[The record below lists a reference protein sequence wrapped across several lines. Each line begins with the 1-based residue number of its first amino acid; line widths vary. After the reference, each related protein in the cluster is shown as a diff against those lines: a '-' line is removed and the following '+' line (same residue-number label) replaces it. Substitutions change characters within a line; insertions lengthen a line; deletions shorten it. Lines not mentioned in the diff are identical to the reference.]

1 LPFLQNKNFTGR
13 KDEIDALEQKLFVKR
28 RCQKTAVVG
37 LGGVG
42 KTQVALQFAHLALKK
57 HLDVSVF
64 WVPAMSSETFEQACR
79 EVAGVLGILGAED
92 DEEDAKELF
101 RRYLSTEKAG
111 KWMLIVD
118 NADDIGILES
128 SGGEKGI
135 LDHLPTSELG
145 LTVFTTRDRKTA
157 YRLAGNNI
165 VCVDKLDRQT
175 ASNLFKA
182 SMRSDLLYNQMAADK
197 LLAEL
202 NCLPL
207 AITQAAAYINCNA
220 VSVEEY
226 LGYVEGTE
234 PNLIYIMS
242 EEMGEQTPYKH
253 SGNAV
258 AKTWLVSFDQIVR
271 QDAGA
276 AKLLQYMS
284 CVEWKAVPR
293 SILPAIEP
301 EARMTTAIGTLCS
314 YSFITTRDDRKTYDM
329 HRLVHV
335 AAQVWVR
342 QKGLM
347 AETRK
352 MALEHLSTIFPSDD
366 YENREVWREYIPHA
380 ARVRDTENDKDSDV
394 GGELCLQVGR
404 CLRVD
409 GRIREAVDWLEKS
422 RDLRSDLP
430 EDHPG
435 RLLTQHVLAMA
446 YRASGRTNEAVRLL
460 EQVVAVHKRALAKD
474 HPNRLAPQ
482 HELASAY
489 RANGQISKGMQL
501 IEHVVAIRERVLAED
516 HPHRLTSQH
525 ELASAYQATGRVKD
539 AVRLFEHVVSI
550 RERVLAR
557 DHPDRL
563 MSQQVLASVYWANGQ
578 AEEAV
583 RLLEYV
589 VTIRQEV
596 LAEDHPSRI
605 ASQHELA
612 SAYKANQQPKQLG
625 SRTLAQAGEHRVGCT
640 PGARRLVVEREKSP
654 SYRSKV
660 IGAPFHDGL
669 SELMHETQ
677 DTRGN
682 FARLWQK
689 LIGRK

>member
-13 KDEIDALEQKLFVKR
+13 KDEIDALEQELFVKG

-42 KTQVALQFAHLALKK
+42 KTQVALQFAYLALEK

-64 WVPAMSSETFEQACR
+64 WVPAMSSETFQQACR
-79 EVAGVLGILGAED
+79 EVAAVLGILGAED
-92 DEEDAKELF
+92 GEEDATELV
-101 RRYLSTEKAG
+101 RRYLSTGKAG

-118 NADDIGILES
+118 NADDIEILES
-128 SGGEKGI
+128 SSGEKGI

-145 LTVFTTRDRKTA
+145 LTVFTTRDLKTA
-157 YRLAGNNI
+157 YRLAGNSI

-175 ASNLFKA
+175 ASDLFKA
-182 SMRSDLLYNQMAADK
+182 SMRSDLLYNETDVDK
-197 LLAEL
+197 LLVEL

-207 AITQAAAYINCNA
+207 AITQAAAYIDCNA

-226 LGYVEGTE
+226 LGYVEDTE
-234 PNLIYIMS
+234 PNLISIIS
-242 EEMGEQTPYKH
+242 EEMGDHTRRKH

-271 QDAGA
+271 QDADA
-276 AKLLQYMS
+276 ANLLQYMS
-284 CVEWKAVPR
+284 CVEWKAIPR

-314 YSFITTRDDRKTYDM
+314 YSFITTRNDRKTYDM

-335 AAQVWVR
+335 AAQAWVQ

-347 AETRK
+347 AETQK
-352 MALEHLSTIFPSDD
+352 MALEHLSAIFPSDD

-380 ARVRDTENDKDSDV
+380 ARMRDTESDRDSDV

-409 GRIREAVDWLEKS
+409 GRMREAVDWLEKS
-422 RDLRSDLP
+422 RDLRSDLS

-446 YRASGRTNEAVRLL
+446 YRANGRINKAVKLL
-460 EQVVAVHKRALAKD
+460 EQVAAIHKRVLPKD
-474 HPNRLAPQ
+474 HPNRLASQ

-501 IEHVVAIRERVLAED
+501 IEHVVAIRERALPED

-525 ELASAYQATGRVKD
+525 ELASAYQAAGRVKE
-539 AVRLFEHVVSI
+539 AIRLLEHVVAI
-550 RERVLAR
+550 RERVLAG

-563 MSQQVLASVYWANGQ
+563 MSQQVLASAHWADGQ
-578 AEEAV
+578 VEEAV
-583 RLLEYV
+583 RLLEHV
-589 VTIRQEV
+589 LMVREQV

-612 SAYKANQQPKQLG
+612 SAYKAKSELG
-625 SRTLAQAGEHRVGCT
+625 IGSS
-640 PGARRLVVEREKSP
+640 GARRLVVEPDKFL
-654 SYRSKV
+654 SYRSHLT
-660 IGAPFHDGL
+660 GASFHDGFSQMML
-669 SELMHETQ
+669 ETEGA
-677 DTRGN
+677 RGN
-682 FARLWQK
+682 FTRLWQR
-689 LIGRK
+689 LTGRR